1 MVVMSMEETKFKIRM
16 TPKANDDLDEI
27 YSYIAEDLYNQ
38 SAADNLMEKIETNI
52 MRLKDFPFSCSFVTD
67 EMLKDRGY
75 RKLIVENY
83 IAFYLVRE
91 EEMQVVV
98 MRVKTS
104 PSS

>member
-1 MVVMSMEETKFKIRM
+1 MEETKFKIKM
-16 TPKANDDLDEI
+16 TPKAYNDLDEI

-98 MRVKTS
+98 MRVLYSGQKYQDLI
-104 PSS
+104 